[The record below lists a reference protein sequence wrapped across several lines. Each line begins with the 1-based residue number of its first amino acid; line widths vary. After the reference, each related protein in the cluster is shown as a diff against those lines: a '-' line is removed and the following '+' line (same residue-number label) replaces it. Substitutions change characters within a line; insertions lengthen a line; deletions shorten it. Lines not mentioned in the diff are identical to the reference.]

1 MKGEFDANDF
11 GSFAASRRST
21 RDFLPTPIPDELID
35 EIYDGIRP
43 APGYT
48 ACPDH
53 TEKLKIFSLL
63 QAEKN
68 IGVSLTESMAMMPN
82 SSVSGY
88 YFAHPS
94 SKYFTVGKIQDDQI
108 KDYSKRKNMSINEVE
123 KWLRSNI

>member
-1 MKGEFDANDF
+1 MHEKIRKEIWGYSSDEVFSNND
-11 GSFAASRRST
+11 
-21 RDFLPTPIPDELID
+21 LID
-35 EIYDGIRP
+35 EKYNGIRP

-53 TEKLKIFSLL
+53 TEKLKIFKLL
-63 QAEKN
+63 NAEEN
-68 IGVSLTESMAMMPN
+68 IGVSLTESMAMLPN

-108 KDYSKRKNMSINEVE
+108 NDYAQRKKMSNNEVE